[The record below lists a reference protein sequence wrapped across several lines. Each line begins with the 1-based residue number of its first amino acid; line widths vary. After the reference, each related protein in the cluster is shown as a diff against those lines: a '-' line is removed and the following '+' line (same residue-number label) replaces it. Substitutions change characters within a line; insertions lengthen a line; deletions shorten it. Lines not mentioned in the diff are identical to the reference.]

1 MLENVSAFLVT
12 DPRILFLQI
21 LMVTLAF
28 LIVYFVLFVT
38 RDVIVRSHS
47 FVFQIFCILLSSVP
61 LVGFLIYLLIR
72 PSTTIF
78 ERQLAHKIDNIHRM
92 MREKSHQHEHKKQK
106 HQKKSA

>member
-21 LMVTLAF
+21 VMVTSAF

-38 RDVIVRSHS
+38 RDVIVRSQS
-47 FVFQIFCILLSSVP
+47 FFFQIFCIILSSVP
-61 LVGFLIYLLIR
+61 LIGFLIYLLIR

-78 ERQLAHKIDNIHRM
+78 ERHLAKNVADLHRM
-92 MREKSHQHEHKKQK
+92 MHQKTKQHEHKKDK
-106 HQKKSA
+106 HEKKKA